1 MSKVPADL
9 AALDYHVADAQ
20 RQIDA
25 ALQPIDTLPPERG
38 TTEYS
43 AFTMALILSD
53 LETLAQSLRR
63 DLQEGG
69 TPRAPS
75 GRRH

>member
-1 MSKVPADL
+1 MSKVPAVL

-25 ALQPIDTLPPERG
+25 ALEPIDTLPPERG

-43 AFTMALILSD
+43 AFTMAFILSD

-63 DLQEGG
+63 DQQEGG
-69 TPRAPS
+69 TPCGAP

>member
-9 AALDYHVADAQ
+9 ATLDYHVADAQ

-25 ALQPIDTLPPERG
+25 ALQPVNTLPPGRG
-38 TTEYS
+38 KTEYS
-43 AFTMALILSD
+43 AFAMALILKD

-63 DLQEGG
+63 DLQEGD
-69 TPRAPS
+69 APSAAS